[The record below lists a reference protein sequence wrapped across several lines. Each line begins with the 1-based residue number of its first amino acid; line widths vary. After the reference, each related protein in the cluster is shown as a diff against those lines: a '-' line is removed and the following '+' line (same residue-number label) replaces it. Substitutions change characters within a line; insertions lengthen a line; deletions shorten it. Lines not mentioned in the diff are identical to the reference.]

1 MAFVRRVQIQ
11 NTLRNIYGGET
22 YNYVNGT
29 TITAALYKMTICS
42 VAVSSL
48 TVTLGTADQLNG
60 VPAAYHLRFTVS
72 GSSFSLVFSGST
84 VIFNNTPEWEDGH
97 TYEVS
102 IVDGYA
108 IVADFTEP

>member
-1 MAFVRRVQIQ
+1 MAYASRIIIGNDIRD
-11 NTLRNIYGGET
+11 IYGGERNNEVT
-22 YNYVNGT
+22 GT
-29 TITAALYKMTICS
+29 TITAQLYKFTICS
-42 VAVSSL
+42 AAVSSL
-48 TVTLGTADQLNG
+48 TVTLSTDGVVYGT
-60 VPAAYHLRFTVS
+60 PAAYHLRFTVS

>member
-1 MAFVRRVQIQ
+1 MAYSRRIQIASEVRD
-11 NTLRNIYGGET
+11 IYGGEL
-22 YNYVNGT
+22 YNFVSGT

-42 VAVSSL
+42 AAVSSL
-48 TVTLGTADQLNG
+48 TVTLGTADRLNS
-60 VPAAYHLRFTVS
+60 VPSSYHLRFTVS